1 MEILIAF
8 LLILVVWIYML
19 DRKKYCPNCGTK
31 LDKACN
37 DYHCRNCR
45 ILWHMNMFGKLKNKN
60 K

>member
-19 DRKKYCPNCGTK
+19 DRKKYCPNCGTM
-31 LDKACN
+31 LDKAGN

-45 ILWHMNMFGKLKNKN
+45 ILWHMNVFGKLKNKN